1 MAWEIAS
8 SAAGLS
14 PATLTEA
21 HVDEARSFVEMKILP
36 QLKLQLQEELDPPS
50 FKRFSIPTPTP
61 TPEKATTKQ
70 TETPKLKAEDPAK
83 PRWSLSLKKSTTEQW
98 DERQEIECAEQEE
111 QEHAERE
118 KRDWEREQQE
128 HAECEHHDQEQEQ
141 QERAERT
148 REEEEWADHEHR
160 DREWEQQE
168 WAEREY
174 RDWEREQH
182 ERAEREHR
190 DWKREDEEWAR
201 REHEEWVDKWAQQEE
216 THADPEQKDDEEEK
230 VHS

>member
-1 MAWEIAS
+1 MTCDAFSFSVCRGTEEVAFWRREQTKLSVNFMAWEIAS

-83 PRWSLSLKKSTTEQW
+83 PR
-98 DERQEIECAEQEE
+98 
-111 QEHAERE
+111 
-118 KRDWEREQQE
+118 
-128 HAECEHHDQEQEQ
+128 
-141 QERAERT
+141 
-148 REEEEWADHEHR
+148 
-160 DREWEQQE
+160 
-168 WAEREY
+168 
-174 RDWEREQH
+174 
-182 ERAEREHR
+182 
-190 DWKREDEEWAR
+190 
-201 REHEEWVDKWAQQEE
+201 
-216 THADPEQKDDEEEK
+216 
-230 VHS
+230 